1 MHVDVEVG
9 DRCESVMEH
18 VLKEDDR
25 KATVA
30 NLRSQCQVLTAKQ
43 IKIQNRLEQ
52 WRNQFT
58 VQQAKTQNKN
68 NKQSNNFT
76 MGVLC
81 SGGCL
86 DTLAGMRAG
95 FKPIWCTEIDHE
107 QQEMFRDLTRGETL
121 GDTFGDRAKTAEDAD
136 YWKSGQPCPNYSMSG
151 SETSLKQAKTARTD
165 GCL

>member
-107 QQEMFRDLTRGETL
+107 QQEMFRDLTRGEPWEILSATGQKQPKTPTTGNLDNPVRTTQCL
-121 GDTFGDRAKTAEDAD
+121 G
-136 YWKSGQPCPNYSMSG
+136 
-151 SETSLKQAKTARTD
+151 LK
-165 GCL
+165 LV